1 MRETADPDGRR
12 VTLDAARWAHIIGRH
27 DALELHLEDLLRAV
41 SEPDRRMPGRRD
53 DEEFYYLA
61 GAGPSRW
68 IKVVVH
74 SEQNQGRIVTAFPRR
89 RFP

>member
-12 VTLDAARWAHIIGRH
+12 VILTSARWGHIVRRH
-27 DALELHLEDLLRAV
+27 AVLERHLEDLLRAV

-53 DEEFYYLA
+53 DEEYFYLS
-61 GAGPSRW
+61 GVGPSRW
-68 IKVVVH
+68 VKVVVH
-74 SEQNQGRIVTAFPRR
+74 YEHDLGRIVTAFPRR